1 MPSVRSGILA
11 GCLAVCA
18 LQAQTPA
25 RSRTA
30 AQLDRA
36 RLFEAARLLNQAS
49 IGASHDEV
57 VQAARLGPEG
67 WIESQFARP
76 ITRHQAATRQIRA
89 MIGERGEDILPP
101 LFAQR
106 FAWWQQTITADDVL
120 RQRVALALSEIL
132 VVSNRVDF
140 LALSP
145 EGVSSY
151 YDLLLDNAFG
161 NYRDLLM
168 GVTLHPAMGVYLS
181 HLNND
186 RSNPASGRFP
196 DENYARE
203 VMQLFS
209 IGLNELNP
217 DGSLRLDT
225 SGRPIPTY
233 TNREIT
239 ELAKVFTGLG
249 PGGSTGTFG
258 QHPLL
263 ADLTVPMRMYDQHHE
278 PGEKRLLRGV
288 VLPGGQ
294 SGMRD
299 VEQAVDHLFNHP
311 NTGPFIGRLLIQR
324 LVTSNPSPDYI
335 ARVAAA
341 FANNGQGVRGDM
353 RAVLRAILLDS
364 EARDPGA
371 RPASVQYGRLQE
383 PFVRFVA
390 LARTFEATSPSGLYF
405 TTGVFA
411 DLFINQHAMSS
422 PSVFNFFLPDHQPQ
436 GAIAEAGL
444 VGPEFEIANTATLI
458 GFANLMD
465 VALLADRVGEYLPEL
480 TLEECDRQGCA
491 VRPVACEDLATGDPA
506 PCLPAALM
514 DFESLRIRLD
524 LSAEMALAAD
534 SRALVDRLDLLLT
547 YGSLSPQ
554 TRATVLAS
562 MDRIPDPF
570 LRVRAALYLILIS
583 PDYAVAN

>member
-1 MPSVRSGILA
+1 MCPVIVVGALA
-11 GCLAVCA
+11 ASLA
-18 LQAQTPA
+18 QAQAPA

-30 AQLDRA
+30 AQLDEA
-36 RLFEAARLLNQAS
+36 RLFEAARLLNHAA
-49 IGASHDEV
+49 IGASHDEIV
-57 VQAARLGPEG
+57 EAARLGPEQ
-67 WIESQFARP
+67 WLERQFALP
-76 ITRHQAATRQIRA
+76 VTRHEALTRQIRTL
-89 MIGERGEDILPP
+89 IGERGEDILLP

-106 FAWWQQTITADDVL
+106 FAWWEQTVTADDIL

-145 EGVSSY
+145 EGISSY
-151 YDLLLDNAFG
+151 YDLLLQHAFG
-161 NYRDLLM
+161 NYRDLLL
-168 GVTLHPAMGVYLS
+168 GVTLHPVMGVYLS

-186 RSNPASGRFP
+186 RADPSSGRFP

-249 PGGSTGTFG
+249 PGGASGFFG

-263 ADLTVPMRMYDQHHE
+263 ADLTAPMRMYEAHHE

-288 VLPGGQ
+288 VIPGGQ

-299 VEQAVDHLFNHP
+299 VEQVIDHLFQHP
-311 NTGPFIGRLLIQR
+311 NAGPFLGRLLIQR
-324 LVTSNPSPDYI
+324 LVTSNPSPGYI

-341 FANNGQGVRGDM
+341 FANNGQGARGDM
-353 RAVLRAILLDS
+353 RAVLRATLLDP
-364 EARDPGA
+364 EARDPGS
-371 RPASVQYGRLQE
+371 RPDDLQFGRLQE
-383 PFVRFVA
+383 PFVRFVG
-390 LARTFEATSPSGLYF
+390 LARTFKAASPSGRYF

-411 DLFINQHAMSS
+411 ELFVNQHALSA

-480 TLEECDRQGCA
+480 TLEECAREGCA
-491 VRPVACEDLATGDPA
+491 VEPVACGPLAPGDSA

-524 LSAEMALAAD
+524 LTDEIALAAYP
-534 SRALVDRLDLLLT
+534 RALVDRLDLVLT
-547 YGSLSPQ
+547 YGSLSAQ
-554 TRATVLAS
+554 TRATVLDALN
-562 MDRIPDPF
+562 RIPDPL
-570 LRVRAALYLILIS
+570 LRVRTALYLILIS